1 MTAIVAV
8 RKGKKAVIASDSL
21 TSFGRQHVSEQNYSS
36 TKIRKI
42 GNSYVALSG
51 YSLYKNILDD
61 YLKDRRAVKLNTKE
75 EIYRFVLKFW
85 KELKDNYT
93 FVNNQSNSKYH
104 PFADLNS
111 SFLVL
116 NKNGIFT
123 VSGNMTVTKFKQYYS
138 IGSGSDYCMGAMH
151 SLYDSDMSA
160 KQIARAAI
168 GASITFDPYC
178 GGKIRV
184 KQL

>member
-21 TSFGRQHVSEQNYSS
+21 TSFGRQHVSEQNYSA

-51 YSLYKNILDD
+51 YTVYKNILDD
-61 YLKDRRAVKLNTKE
+61 YLKDRKSVKLNTEK
-75 EIYRFVLKFW
+75 EIYRFVLRFW
-85 KELKDNYT
+85 KELKDTYS
-93 FVNNQSNSKYH
+93 FVNNQSNSKYQ

-111 SFLVL
+111 SFLIL

-123 VSGNMTVTKFKQYYS
+123 VTGNMTVTKFNQYYA
-138 IGSGSDYCMGAMH
+138 IGSGSDYCLGAMH
-151 SLYDSDMSA
+151 SLYDSDLSV
-160 KQIARAAI
+160 KEIARAALA
-168 GASITFDPYC
+168 ASITFDPSC
-178 GGKIRV
+178 GGKIRM
-184 KQL
+184 KEL